1 MARRVYNRKDVFL
14 PMSTIIKAGLNHHPE
29 DWVNDVV
36 SVISEG
42 GVIGYPTETIYG
54 IGGDATSDRV
64 VQRVN
69 GLKKRDVRHPM
80 LVLVDRKSE
89 IHRLAQRISGKAE
102 VLMDRLWPGPLTLVF
117 DALPVL
123 PKGVLSEERR
133 IGVRISSD
141 PVCQALLKMLGKP
154 LISTSANPHGKKPA
168 RSAAEVRGYFG
179 TSLDMIIDGGERSG
193 RVPST
198 VLDVSMEP
206 PRLVREGAVKR
217 ADIEELI
224 GEIHEN
230 ASV

>member
-1 MARRVYNRKDVFL
+1 MARRVYKRKDVFF
-14 PMSTIIKAGLNHHPE
+14 PMSTVIKADLNQHP
-29 DWVNDVV
+29 DIWASDVV
-36 SVISEG
+36 SVVSEG

-54 IGGDATSDRV
+54 IGGDATSERV

-80 LVLVDRKSE
+80 LVLVGRKSE
-89 IHRLAQRISGKAE
+89 IYRLAQRISDKAE
-102 VLMDRLWPGPLTLVF
+102 LLMDRLWPGPLTLVF

-123 PKGVLSEERR
+123 PKGVLSEEGR

-141 PVCQALLKMLGKP
+141 PVCQALLKILGKP

-168 RSAAEVRGYFG
+168 RSAAEVQGYFG
-179 TSLDMIIDGGERSG
+179 TSLDMIIDGGERLG

-198 VLDVSMEP
+198 VLDVSTDP
-206 PRLVREGAVKR
+206 PRLVRKGAVKTT
-217 ADIEELI
+217 DIIKWI

>member
-1 MARRVYNRKDVFL
+1 MRTV
-14 PMSTIIKAGLNHHPE
+14 IKAGQNHHPD

-36 SVISEG
+36 SVVSNG
-42 GVIGYPTETIYG
+42 GIIGYPTETIYG

-69 GLKKRDVRHPM
+69 GLKKRDARHPM
-80 LVLVDRKSE
+80 LVLVGRKSE
-89 IHRLAQRISGKAE
+89 IHKLARRISGKAE
-102 VLMDRLWPGPLTLVF
+102 LLMDRLWPGPLTLVF

-123 PKGVLSEERR
+123 PKGILSEEGHV
-133 IGVRISSD
+133 GVRISSD
-141 PVCQALLKMLGKP
+141 PVCQALLEVLGKP

-168 RSAAEVRGYFG
+168 RLAAEVWGYFG
-179 TSLDMIIDGGERSG
+179 SSLDMIIDGGERRG

-198 VLDVSMEP
+198 VLDVSREP
-206 PRLVREGAVKR
+206 PQLVREGAVKT
-217 ADIEELI
+217 ADIIKWI

>member
-1 MARRVYNRKDVFL
+1 MTAL
-14 PMSTIIKAGLNHHPE
+14 IKADLNHHP
-29 DWVNDVV
+29 DVWVNDVV

-69 GLKKRDVRHPM
+69 GLKKRDARHPM
-80 LVLVDRKSE
+80 LMLVGRKSE
-89 IHRLAQRISGKAE
+89 IHRLVQRISDKAE
-102 VLMDRLWPGPLTLVF
+102 LLMDRLWPGPLTLVF

-123 PKGVLSEERR
+123 PKGVLSEEGR

-141 PVCQALLKMLGKP
+141 PVCQALLEVLGRP

-179 TSLDMIIDGGERSG
+179 TSLDMIIDGGERMG
-193 RVPST
+193 REPST
-198 VLDVSMEP
+198 VLDVTREP
-206 PRLVREGAVKR
+206 PRLVREGAVKT
-217 ADIEELI
+217 ADIIKWI

>member
-1 MARRVYNRKDVFL
+1 MTTV
-14 PMSTIIKAGLNHHPE
+14 IKTGRNHHS
-29 DWVNDVV
+29 DVWVNGVV
-36 SVISEG
+36 AVISDG

-54 IGGDATSDRV
+54 IGGDATNARV
-64 VQRVN
+64 VERVN
-69 GLKKRDVRHPM
+69 DLKKRDARHPM
-80 LVLVDRKSE
+80 LVLVGRKSD
-89 IHRLAQRISGKAE
+89 IRQLARRISVKAE

-123 PKGVLSEERR
+123 PKGVLSEEGHV
-133 IGVRISSD
+133 GVRISSD
-141 PVCQALLKMLGKP
+141 PVCQALLETLGKP

-198 VLDVSMEP
+198 VLDVSREP
-206 PRLVREGAVKR
+206 PRLLREGAVKR

>member
-1 MARRVYNRKDVFL
+1 MCFF
-14 PMSTIIKAGLNHHPE
+14 PMSAVIKAGLNHRPD
-29 DWVNDVV
+29 DWMNDVV
-36 SVISEG
+36 SVVSEG
-42 GVIGYPTETIYG
+42 GIIGYPTETIYG

-69 GLKKRDVRHPM
+69 GLKKRDARHPM
-80 LVLVDRKSE
+80 LVLVGRKSE
-89 IHRLAQRISGKAE
+89 IHRLARGVSGKAE
-102 VLMDRLWPGPLTLVF
+102 ILMDRLWPGPLTLVF

-123 PKGVLSEERR
+123 PKGILSEEGR

-141 PVCQALLKMLGKP
+141 PVCQALLKKLGKP

-179 TSLDMIIDGGERSG
+179 TSLDLIIDGGERKG

-198 VLDVSMEP
+198 VLDVSTDP
-206 PRLVREGAVKR
+206 PRLIREGAVKT
-217 ADIEELI
+217 ADIIKWI

-230 ASV
+230 ESV